1 MADLVAGNAVQNVT
15 KIVLRNDDQS
25 HLSGQNDE
33 FTLSVDAAILTAQ
46 NMVRWSLN

>member
-1 MADLVAGNAVQNVT
+1 MGDLVTGNAVQHVT
-15 KIVLRNDDQS
+15 KIVLNNDDQS

-33 FTLSVDAAILTAQ
+33 FTSNVDAAILTAQ